1 MKKKPIRDLIAI
13 VAIAAVLISAGCIED
28 DRSAAPTPTP
38 ARTTTETPL
47 PASTPTSPPTDP
59 ILEGKIWTLTL
70 IAGGDGDVHPPIP
83 GTTITASFENG
94 TISGTAGCNQYFG
107 TYTVADN
114 IVINEMLWTEMFC
127 ESPEGVMEQETQYL
141 DILRDVTTYTIPE
154 NQLTL
159 GTEDG
164 RALVYHAELATTTRS
179 KGAMSVSELLE
190 SPVYDTEVKVYGI
203 VNHLGQLFCPCFA
216 LYSDRKTLN
225 VQYDMMWEDDGTK
238 RPAVSVEGIENGNW
252 VIVTGEL
259 KSSTGT
265 APSTTFQ
272 ASNIEKMD
280 APLAPFSSLQDC
292 QSGCVEAGFEKGE
305 CKLPTEVG
313 ASYFILGPCVIPSS
327 KHCGDEGQCNCYCY
341 NITRPKPDIKEEEA
355 LI

>member
-1 MKKKPIRDLIAI
+1 MKKKPMMDFIAI

-28 DRSAAPTPTP
+28 DRSAPTPMPT
-38 ARTTTETPL
+38 RTTTETPL
-47 PASTPTSPPTDP
+47 PASTPTSTPTDSH
-59 ILEGKIWTLTL
+59 LEGCVWTLTL
-70 IAGGDGDVHPPIP
+70 TAGSDGDVHPPIP

-94 TISGTAGCNQYFG
+94 KISGTAGCNQYFG
-107 TYTVADN
+107 AYTAADN
-114 IVINEMLWTEMFC
+114 IVINEMSWTEMSC

-164 RALVYHAELATTTRS
+164 RALVYHAELDTTTRS
-179 KGAMSVSELLE
+179 EGALSVSELLE

-203 VNHLGQLFCPCFA
+203 VNHLGQLLCPCFT
-216 LYSDRKTLN
+216 LYSDRKMLD
-225 VQYDMMWEDDGTK
+225 VRYDLMAEDDGTE

-259 KSSTGT
+259 RSSTGT
-265 APSTTFQ
+265 APSTTFW
-272 ASNIEKMD
+272 ASNIEKID
-280 APLAPFSSLQDC
+280 ALLAPFSSLQDC

-305 CKLPTEVG
+305 CKWPTEVEP
-313 ASYFILGPCVIPSS
+313 SYFILGPCVIPSS
-327 KHCGDEGQCNCYCY
+327 KHCGNEGQCNCYCY

-355 LI
+355 PI

>member
-1 MKKKPIRDLIAI
+1 MKTTKKKFMTGLIVI
-13 VAIAAVLISAGCIED
+13 VTIVAVLISAGCIGEKTPP
-28 DRSAAPTPTP
+28 SAPISTPTP
-38 ARTTTETPL
+38 APTQTTTQDPL
-47 PASTPTSPPTDP
+47 PASVP
-59 ILEGKIWTLTL
+59 I
-70 IAGGDGDVHPPIP
+70 
-83 GTTITASFENG
+83 
-94 TISGTAGCNQYFG
+94 
-107 TYTVADN
+107 
-114 IVINEMLWTEMFC
+114 
-127 ESPEGVMEQETQYL
+127 
-141 DILRDVTTYTIPE
+141 TIPA
-154 NQLTL
+154 
-159 GTEDG
+159 G
-164 RALVYHAELATTTRS
+164 AL
-179 KGAMSVSELLE
+179 SVSELLE

-203 VNHLGQLFCPCFA
+203 VNHLGQLFCPCFT

-272 ASNIEKMD
+272 ASNIEKID
-280 APLAPFSSLQDC
+280 ALLAPFSSLQDC